1 MISEEMLKKAAA
13 EADQAIRNSLPAPAD
28 CKHEFSPSFQ
38 RKMRRIFRKAN
49 HPVIYQLPKYAACF
63 VLVVAL
69 AGGTWLTVDVEARAA
84 FFAWVREKYE
94 AFVEYRFIGEA
105 PQESEI
111 VDYELAWL
119 PEGFSFQKEQSL
131 GNSSYLTYANDS
143 GQRILF
149 SYLQGDDATS
159 LFMMADYTEV
169 QSVQIGNVKA
179 DFYQASQETSPN
191 GLVWVS
197 EEENMCFCITAS
209 LPKDTILKVLKKF
222 RLTVQNDPLHSFT
235 GYKRMKGVISLKKR
249 ILPILFVFLM
259 VFSSTAYAAS
269 PRVAQVVPGISFS
282 GTTATCTV
290 FIAAEQMTDDIDAV
304 IKLWEGSRCIETW
317 KRSSVGDLAFS
328 GEASVTRGK
337 TYKLT
342 VDVTLEGKALPEFSI
357 EGTCP

>member
-28 CKHEFSPSFQ
+28 YKHEFSPSFQ

-49 HPVIYQLPKYAACF
+49 HPVFYQLPKYAACF

-209 LPKDTILKVLKKF
+209 LPKDTILKLAEG
-222 RLTVQNDPLHSFT
+222 VQKNN
-235 GYKRMKGVISLKKR
+235 
-249 ILPILFVFLM
+249 
-259 VFSSTAYAAS
+259 
-269 PRVAQVVPGISFS
+269 Q
-282 GTTATCTV
+282 
-290 FIAAEQMTDDIDAV
+290 
-304 IKLWEGSRCIETW
+304 
-317 KRSSVGDLAFS
+317 
-328 GEASVTRGK
+328 
-337 TYKLT
+337 
-342 VDVTLEGKALPEFSI
+342 
-357 EGTCP
+357 

>member
-13 EADQAIRNSLPAPAD
+13 EADQAIRDSLPAPAD

-38 RKMRRIFRKAN
+38 RKMRRTFRKAN
-49 HPVIYQLPKYAACF
+49 HPVIDKLPKYAACF
-63 VLVVAL
+63 VLVIAL

-84 FFAWVREKYE
+84 FFAWVREQYE

-119 PEGFSFQKEQSL
+119 PEGFSLQKEQSL

-149 SYLQGDDATS
+149 SYLQGDDVTS

-169 QSVQIGNVKA
+169 QSVQIGNVEA
-179 DFYQASQETSPN
+179 DFYQASRETSPN

-209 LPKDTILKVLKKF
+209 LPKDTLLKLAEG
-222 RLTVQNDPLHSFT
+222 VQKNN
-235 GYKRMKGVISLKKR
+235 R
-249 ILPILFVFLM
+249 
-259 VFSSTAYAAS
+259 
-269 PRVAQVVPGISFS
+269 
-282 GTTATCTV
+282 
-290 FIAAEQMTDDIDAV
+290 
-304 IKLWEGSRCIETW
+304 
-317 KRSSVGDLAFS
+317 
-328 GEASVTRGK
+328 
-337 TYKLT
+337 
-342 VDVTLEGKALPEFSI
+342 
-357 EGTCP
+357 